1 MCYFDE
7 DVPTFAES
15 IDLVLIPRYVSL
27 FISEKQQKVNWIHL
41 MFFIKIMIMVKKEQK
56 GEKWALILPA
66 AVVGIVFN
74 AWAAE
79 SFGYGGILFSG
90 IFISCLTL
98 LGLYSEE
105 LKKDMLL
112 MTIICT
118 LAFGAFLLISG
129 WGGHF
134 TCEPDG
140 YLMVY
145 EYEGWYHWW
154 PLLLPLLTV
163 GIGSLFVSKK

>member
-66 AVVGIVFN
+66 AVVGIVLN
-74 AWAAE
+74 AGAAE
-79 SFGYGGILFSG
+79 SFGFGGILFSG

-98 LGLYSEE
+98 LGLYSKEF
-105 LKKDMLL
+105 KRNSDI
-112 MTIICT
+112 TQT
-118 LAFGAFLLISG
+118 TF
-129 WGGHF
+129 
-134 TCEPDG
+134 D
-140 YLMVY
+140 
-145 EYEGWYHWW
+145 
-154 PLLLPLLTV
+154 
-163 GIGSLFVSKK
+163 